1 MTECH
6 SHLAETVAGKLF
18 PMNSLMVNDIYH
30 YHEPV
35 KTTIQHY
42 VINMNLNK

>member
-1 MTECH
+1 MPV
-6 SHLAETVAGKLF
+6 SYS

-35 KTTIQHY
+35 KKTTIQHY